1 MAKKKESK
9 EVISKLKNKYFLKL
23 VRETNLEQ
31 VFSIRVSRMSISLTI
46 GISILLFTAII
57 VSIVV
62 FSPLRRFIPGY
73 PDSELQQMI
82 SNNIHMVDSLEY
94 ELQMRDRY
102 FESIKNIMD
111 GKDPVN
117 YQNPQDT
124 IINYED
130 IDFSISKEDSE
141 LRETIAKEEMYSL
154 SEPVEESQ
162 STDIGKI
169 HFYPPIKG
177 IVTSGFDISKNHFG
191 TDIVAKANQVVSSCL
206 AGTVI
211 SSTWSVEN
219 GYVIQIQHKD
229 NLISAYKH
237 NSELLKKTG
246 TYVKA
251 GEAIAIIGN
260 SGENTTGPHLHF
272 ELWHDGTALNPE
284 DYIDFK

>member
-46 GISILLFTAII
+46 GLSILLFTAII

-169 HFYPPIKG
+169 YFYPPIKG

-219 GYVIQIQHKD
+219 GYVIQIQHEN

-272 ELWHDGTALNPE
+272 ELWHNGTALNPE

>member
-1 MAKKKESK
+1 MAKKKEKK
-9 EVISKLKNKYFLKL
+9 EVITKLKNKYFLKL

-46 GISILLFTAII
+46 GVFILLFTAII

-73 PDSELQQMI
+73 PNSELQQMI
-82 SNNIHMVDSLEY
+82 SNNIRMVDSLEY
-94 ELQMRDRY
+94 EIQIRDRY

-130 IDFSISKEDSE
+130 IDFSISKEDSQ
-141 LRETIAKEEMYSL
+141 LRAEVEREEMYSL
-154 SEPVEESQ
+154 TEPYEESQ
-162 STDIGKI
+162 DNDISKI

-177 IVTSGFDISKNHFG
+177 IVTSGFDMSKNHYG
-191 TDIVAKANQVVSSCL
+191 TDIVAKANQVVSACL

-211 SSTWSVEN
+211 SSTWSVEY
-219 GYVIQIQHKD
+219 GYIIQIQHEG

-246 TYVKA
+246 SHVKA
-251 GEAIAIIGN
+251 GEPIAIIGN

-272 ELWHDGTALNPE
+272 ELWYNGTALNPE
-284 DYIDFK
+284 DYIDF

>member
-9 EVISKLKNKYFLKL
+9 EVMSKLKNKYFLKL

-46 GISILLFTAII
+46 GISVLLFTALI

-73 PDSELQQMI
+73 PNSELQQMI
-82 SNNIHMVDSLEY
+82 SYNMRMVDSLEY
-94 ELQMRDRY
+94 EIQVRDKY
-102 FESIKNIMD
+102 FEAIKNIMD

-124 IINYED
+124 IINYEN

-141 LRETIAKEEMYSL
+141 LRASVAKEEMYSL
-154 SEPVEESQ
+154 SDPVEEDK
-162 STDIGKI
+162 TGDISKI

-177 IVTSGFDISKNHFG
+177 IVTSGFDMSKNHFG
-191 TDIVAKANQVVSSCL
+191 TDIIAKANQVVSSCL
-206 AGTVI
+206 EGTVI
-211 SSTWSVEN
+211 SSTWSVEY
-219 GYVIQIQHKD
+219 GYVIQIQHEG

-237 NSELLKKTG
+237 NSELLKRTG
-246 TYVKA
+246 NHVKA
-251 GEAIAIIGN
+251 GEPIAIIGN
-260 SGENTTGPHLHF
+260 SGEQTTGPHLHF
-272 ELWHDGTALNPE
+272 ELWYKGTALNPE
-284 DYIDFK
+284 DYIDFN